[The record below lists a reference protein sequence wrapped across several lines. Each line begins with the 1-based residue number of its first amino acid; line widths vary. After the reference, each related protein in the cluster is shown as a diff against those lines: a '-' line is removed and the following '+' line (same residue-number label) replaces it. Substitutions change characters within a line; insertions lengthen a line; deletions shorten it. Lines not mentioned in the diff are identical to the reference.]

1 MGQHSMNH
9 SVQSPRGFQE
19 SPHIVCGMY
28 VFQTVIVAL
37 VLIAGPLCSAGHFA
51 SIGATAEICAAL
63 PVTIAPPTTAAPNSR
78 AFDPATFGAKQL
90 LVVHYARTDQNYNGW
105 NVWAWVVDQTGQQL
119 EFKGAD
125 DYGPYA
131 VMPLRIAAPRVGFIV
146 RKGEWEAKDID
157 ADRFVDLNDRRVTE
171 VWLRSGDAVVHTTP
185 PVIDRTLR
193 LTAAFLD
200 ARNIIMLA
208 STTPLDAAQ
217 QKRLVVSSAA
227 GGKPINVLS
236 VKPVT
241 VPGAEGSMTR
251 VELARSVKDDEI
263 SSLSVDIASRT
274 PSTAAPKSGKSER
287 ATVRVFAR
295 GVLDDPAF
303 IAADAELGAR
313 CTPER
318 TVFRTW
324 SPVSTKV
331 ELLINDNAQLP
342 ETRAPIQLTRG
353 AHGVWEATVTGDL
366 HGKGYSYRFTHYGDS
381 PIVPDI
387 HAFAATADSTRS
399 VIVDLDRL
407 KPANWDSTPVPVM
420 ARATDEVLYEIH
432 VRDFSI
438 ADQTCPPEIRGTY
451 RGLAHGGTAR
461 DGRGTGINHL
471 KDLGI
476 TAVHL
481 MPVQDFSAAPNAYNW
496 GYWTAL
502 FNVPESNYAS
512 DHADPLAPIR
522 EFRIAIEQ
530 LHAARLRV
538 IMDVAYNHTSSSG
551 ATSPFDGTVPYWF
564 FRTTPDGR
572 YSNDAGCGN
581 SVADERPMVRK
592 YIMDSLAFWTT
603 QYKVDGFRFDLLGT
617 HTPETARAACALV
630 KRLRP
635 DATLYGEPW
644 TGGGPIRFGK
654 GAQKGL
660 PLGVFNDNLRTAIR
674 GDTDG
679 AVGGFAIRAGG
690 NGGNS
695 GNGGTNANTSTNTN
709 PSANGIKV
717 GALGSIDDF
726 THAPAESINYASAH
740 DNLSLVDKIAKTA
753 PDADA
758 ATRRAMQKL
767 AIGIVL
773 VSQGV
778 PFIEGGSEICR
789 TKQGNHNSYEAG
801 DAINQF
807 DWVAAE
813 QCRDVSD
820 WVAGMIA
827 IRAAHPVFRM
837 DNAADVR
844 ASYTQL
850 EAAPLLAW
858 TLNGAASKDSARQ
871 VIVVLNGDAAERQ
884 FTLPPGD
891 WSVLADANTASAT
904 PHGTA
909 RGVISLRPHSMFVAA
924 QLK

>member
-1 MGQHSMNH
+1 
-9 SVQSPRGFQE
+9 
-19 SPHIVCGMY
+19 
-28 VFQTVIVAL
+28 
-37 VLIAGPLCSAGHFA
+37 
-51 SIGATAEICAAL
+51 
-63 PVTIAPPTTAAPNSR
+63 
-78 AFDPATFGAKQL
+78 
-90 LVVHYARTDQNYNGW
+90 
-105 NVWAWVVDQTGQQL
+105 
-119 EFKGAD
+119 
-125 DYGPYA
+125 
-131 VMPLRIAAPRVGFIV
+131 
-146 RKGEWEAKDID
+146 
-157 ADRFVDLNDRRVTE
+157 
-171 VWLRSGDAVVHTTP
+171 
-185 PVIDRTLR
+185 
-193 LTAAFLD
+193 
-200 ARNIIMLA
+200 
-208 STTPLDAAQ
+208 
-217 QKRLVVSSAA
+217 
-227 GGKPINVLS
+227 
-236 VKPVT
+236 
-241 VPGAEGSMTR
+241 
-251 VELARSVKDDEI
+251 
-263 SSLSVDIASRT
+263 
-274 PSTAAPKSGKSER
+274 
-287 ATVRVFAR
+287 
-295 GVLDDPAF
+295 
-303 IAADAELGAR
+303 
-313 CTPER
+313 
-318 TVFRTW
+318 
-324 SPVSTKV
+324 
-331 ELLINDNAQLP
+331 
-342 ETRAPIQLTRG
+342 
-353 AHGVWEATVTGDL
+353 
-366 HGKGYSYRFTHYGDS
+366 
-381 PIVPDI
+381 
-387 HAFAATADSTRS
+387 
-399 VIVDLDRL
+399 
-407 KPANWDSTPVPVM
+407 
-420 ARATDEVLYEIH
+420 
-432 VRDFSI
+432 
-438 ADQTCPPEIRGTY
+438 
-451 RGLAHGGTAR
+451 
-461 DGRGTGINHL
+461 
-471 KDLGI
+471 
-476 TAVHL
+476 
-481 MPVQDFSAAPNAYNW
+481 VQDFSAAPNAYNW

-522 EFRIAIEQ
+522 EFRTAIEQ

-592 YIMDSLAFWTT
+592 YIMDSLAFWLT

-630 KRLRP
+630 KQLRP

-660 PLGVFNDNLRTAIR
+660 PIGVFNDNLRTAIR

-695 GNGGTNANTSTNTN
+695 GTNANASTNTN

-717 GALGSIDDF
+717 GALGAIDDF

-753 PDADA
+753 PDADT

-837 DNAADVR
+837 DNAADIR
-844 ASYTQL
+844 ASCTPLQ
-850 EAAPLLAW
+850 AAPLLAW

-871 VIVVLNGDAAERQ
+871 LIVVLNGDPTERQ
-884 FTLPPGD
+884 FTLPPGE

-924 QLK
+924 QLPPIQPD

>member
-1 MGQHSMNH
+1 MHL
-9 SVQSPRGFQE
+9 
-19 SPHIVCGMY
+19 
-28 VFQTVIVAL
+28 FQTVIVAV
-37 VLIAGPLCSAGHFA
+37 VLIAGSLCSAGQYVRT
-51 SIGATAEICAAL
+51 GAAAPVDAAL
-63 PVTIAPPTTAAPNSR
+63 PVTGALPDTPTRPFAVARPDIAASLATAAPPTTGVPKR
-78 AFDPATFGAKQL
+78 TAFDPATFGAKQL
-90 LVVHYARTDQNYNGW
+90 LVVHYARTDENYTAW

-119 EFKGAD
+119 DFKGVD

-131 VMPLRIAAPRVGFIV
+131 IMPLRVAAPRVGFIV

-171 VWLRSGDAVVHTTP
+171 VWLRSGDAVVHTAP

-208 STTPLDAAQ
+208 STTPLDVAQ
-217 QKRLVVSSAA
+217 QKRLVVSSTAN
-227 GGKPINVLS
+227 GKPINVVS
-236 VKPVT
+236 AKPVT

-263 SSLSVDIASRT
+263 SSLSVAIGTGS
-274 PSTAAPKSGKSER
+274 PSATAPKSSNTEP

-295 GVLDDPAF
+295 GVLEDPVF
-303 IAADAELGAR
+303 VAADAELGAR

-331 ELLINDNAQLP
+331 ELLINDNPQRLD
-342 ETRAPIQLTRG
+342 TRAPIQLTRG
-353 AHGVWEATVTGDL
+353 AHGVWETTVTGDL

-381 PIVPDI
+381 PTVPDI

-399 VIVDLDRL
+399 AIVDLDRL
-407 KPANWDSTPVPVM
+407 KPANWDSTPVPLL
-420 ARATDEVLYEIH
+420 ARATDEVIYEIH
-432 VRDFSI
+432 VRDFSV

-451 RGLAHGGTAR
+451 RGLAHGGRAR
-461 DGRGTGINHL
+461 DGHGTGINHL
-471 KDLGI
+471 KELGI

-512 DHADPLAPIR
+512 DQSDPLAAIR
-522 EFRIAIEQ
+522 EFRTAIEQ
-530 LHAARLRV
+530 LHSARLRV

-551 ATSPFDGTVPYWF
+551 SASPFDGTVPYWF

-592 YIMDSLAFWTT
+592 YIMDSLAFWLT

-679 AVGGFAIRAGG
+679 AVGGFAINAGG
-690 NGGNS
+690 STGAN
-695 GNGGTNANTSTNTN
+695 TNANTNTN
-709 PSANGIKV
+709 PSSSSSANGITV
-717 GALGSIDDF
+717 GAMGAIDDF
-726 THAPAESINYASAH
+726 TSAPAESINYASAH

-753 PDADA
+753 PDADV

-837 DNAADVR
+837 DNAADIR
-844 ASYTQL
+844 ASCTQL
-850 EAAPLLAW
+850 QAAPLLAW

-871 VIVVLNGDAAERQ
+871 LIVVLNGDPVERQ
-884 FTLPPGD
+884 FTLPPGE

-904 PHGTA
+904 PHGSA

>member
-1 MGQHSMNH
+1 MAWGYGRSWAG
-9 SVQSPRGFQE
+9 VTGRGA
-19 SPHIVCGMY
+19 
-28 VFQTVIVAL
+28 IVASTML
-37 VLIAGPLCSAGHFA
+37 GSL
-51 SIGATAEICAAL
+51 TAFGF
-63 PVTIAPPTTAAPNSR
+63 APPTDAAPTTSAA
-78 AFDPATFGAKQL
+78 AFTATSPSGLPAT
-90 LVVHYARTDQNYNGW
+90 
-105 NVWAWVVDQTGQQL
+105 
-119 EFKGAD
+119 
-125 DYGPYA
+125 
-131 VMPLRIAAPRVGFIV
+131 
-146 RKGEWEAKDID
+146 
-157 ADRFVDLNDRRVTE
+157 
-171 VWLRSGDAVVHTTP
+171 STP
-185 PVIDRTLR
+185 P
-193 LTAAFLD
+193 
-200 ARNIIMLA
+200 
-208 STTPLDAAQ
+208 
-217 QKRLVVSSAA
+217 
-227 GGKPINVLS
+227 
-236 VKPVT
+236 
-241 VPGAEGSMTR
+241 
-251 VELARSVKDDEI
+251 
-263 SSLSVDIASRT
+263 
-274 PSTAAPKSGKSER
+274 
-287 ATVRVFAR
+287 
-295 GVLDDPAF
+295 
-303 IAADAELGAR
+303 
-313 CTPER
+313 
-318 TVFRTW
+318 
-324 SPVSTKV
+324 SPVSLSAAAPGAPTNAADSKSRAAAAQA
-331 ELLINDNAQLP
+331 LINDKAQQP

-407 KPANWDSTPVPVM
+407 KPANWDSTPVPVT

-512 DHADPLAPIR
+512 DQADPLAAIR
-522 EFRIAIEQ
+522 EFRTAIEQ

-592 YIMDSLAFWTT
+592 YVMDSLAFWTT

-660 PLGVFNDNLRTAIR
+660 PIGVFNDNLRTAIR

-679 AVGGFAIRAGG
+679 AVGGFAIRECG
-690 NGGNS
+690 NA
-695 GNGGTNANTSTNTN
+695 GTNFGTSANTSTNTN
-709 PSANGIKV
+709 MSPSANGIKV
-717 GALGSIDDF
+717 GVLGSIDDF
-726 THAPAESINYASAH
+726 TSAPTESINYASAH

-753 PDADA
+753 PSADA

-837 DNAADVR
+837 DNAADIR
-844 ASYTQL
+844 ASCTPLQ
-850 EAAPLLAW
+850 AAPLLAW

-871 VIVVLNGDAAERQ
+871 LIVVLNGDPAARQ
-884 FTLPPGD
+884 FTLPPGE

-909 RGVISLRPHSMFVAA
+909 RGAISLRPHSMFVAA
-924 QLK
+924 Q

>member
-1 MGQHSMNH
+1 MHL
-9 SVQSPRGFQE
+9 
-19 SPHIVCGMY
+19 
-28 VFQTVIVAL
+28 FQTVIVA
-37 VLIAGPLCSAGHFA
+37 VGLIAGSLCSAGPYA
-51 SIGATAEICAAL
+51 SLGAAA
-63 PVTIAPPTTAAPNSR
+63 PIRAAPPTTAVPKR
-78 AFDPATFGAKQL
+78 TAFDPATFGAKQL
-90 LVVHYARTDQNYNGW
+90 LVVHYARTDENYNAW

-119 EFKGAD
+119 DFKGVD

-131 VMPLRIAAPRVGFIV
+131 VMPLRVAAPRVGFII

-157 ADRFVDLNDRRVTE
+157 ADRFVDINDRRVTE
-171 VWLRSGDAVVHTTP
+171 VWLHSGDAVVHTAP

-208 STTPLDAAQ
+208 STTPLNVTQ
-217 QKRLVVSSAA
+217 QKQLVVSSVAS
-227 GGKPINVLS
+227 GKPINVVS
-236 VKPVT
+236 AKPVT
-241 VPGAEGSMTR
+241 VPGAEGSLTR
-251 VELARSVKDDEI
+251 VELARPVKDEEI
-263 SSLSVDIASRT
+263 SILSVAIGTGS
-274 PSTAAPKSGKSER
+274 PSATAPKSSNAEQ

-295 GVLDDPAF
+295 GVLEDPAF
-303 IAADAELGAR
+303 VAIDAELGAR
-313 CTPER
+313 CTPDR

-331 ELLINDNAQLP
+331 ELLINDNTQRL

-366 HGKGYSYRFTHYGDS
+366 HGKGYTYRFTHYGDS

-399 VIVDLDRL
+399 VIVDLDRV
-407 KPANWDSTPVPVM
+407 KPANWDSTPVPVL
-420 ARATDEVLYEIH
+420 ARPTDEVLYEIH

-461 DGRGTGINHL
+461 DGHGTGINHL
-471 KDLGI
+471 KELGI

-512 DHADPLAPIR
+512 DQSDPLAAIR
-522 EFRIAIEQ
+522 EFRTAIEQ

-592 YIMDSLAFWTT
+592 YILDSLAFWIT

-617 HTPETARAACALV
+617 HTQETARAACALV

-644 TGGGPIRFGK
+644 TGGGPVRFGK

-679 AVGGFAIRAGG
+679 AVGGFAINAGG
-690 NGGNS
+690 
-695 GNGGTNANTSTNTN
+695 STDTHTKPGTN
-709 PSANGIKV
+709 PSTNPNPSPSASGIRV
-717 GALGSIDDF
+717 GAMGAIDDF
-726 THAPAESINYASAH
+726 TNAPAESINYASAH

-758 ATRRAMQKL
+758 ATRRSMQKL

-837 DNAADVR
+837 DNAADIR
-844 ASYTQL
+844 ASCTPLQ
-850 EAAPLLAW
+850 AAPLLAW

-871 VIVVLNGDAAERQ
+871 VIVILNGDPVERP
-884 FTLPPGD
+884 FTLPPGE

>member
-1 MGQHSMNH
+1 MHLL
-9 SVQSPRGFQE
+9 P
-19 SPHIVCGMY
+19 
-28 VFQTVIVAL
+28 TVIAAVL
-37 VLIAGPLCSAGHFA
+37 LIADLLCSAGQFA
-51 SIGATAEICAAL
+51 SPSPAAPMSSAISVPVALPNTAAL
-63 PVTIAPPTTAAPNSR
+63 SINPVPPGTATPTTR
-78 AFDPATFGAKQL
+78 AFDPSTFGAKQL

-125 DYGPYA
+125 NYGPYA
-131 VMPLRIAAPRVGFIV
+131 VMPVRVAAPRVGFIV

-217 QKRLVVSSAA
+217 QKRLVVSSGA

-251 VELARSVKDDEI
+251 LELARSVKDDEI
-263 SSLSVDIASRT
+263 SSLSVDIASRM

-313 CTPER
+313 CTPEG

-331 ELLINDNAQLP
+331 ELLINDKAQQP

-407 KPANWDSTPVPVM
+407 KPANWDSTPVPVT

-522 EFRIAIEQ
+522 EFRTAIEQ

-679 AVGGFAIRAGG
+679 VVGGFAIREGG
-690 NGGNS
+690 NV
-695 GNGGTNANTSTNTN
+695 GTNTNTSTNTN
-709 PSANGIKV
+709 MSPSANGIKV
-717 GALGSIDDF
+717 GVLGSIDDF
-726 THAPAESINYASAH
+726 TSAPTESINYASAH

-753 PDADA
+753 PSADA

-850 EAAPLLAW
+850 QAAPLLAW

-871 VIVVLNGDAAERQ
+871 LIVVLNGDPTERQ
-884 FTLPPGD
+884 FTLPPGE

-909 RGVISLRPHSMFVAA
+909 RGAISLRPHSMFVAA

>member
-1 MGQHSMNH
+1 MVRTEGHTGQHSFKH
-9 SVQSPRGFQE
+9 SAESPRGFQE
-19 SPHIVCGMY
+19 SPHIVCEMHL
-28 VFQTVIVAL
+28 FQTVIVA
-37 VLIAGPLCSAGHFA
+37 VALIAGSLCSAGPFA
-51 SIGATAEICAAL
+51 SVGAAA
-63 PVTIAPPTTAAPNSR
+63 PIRAAPPTTGVPKR
-78 AFDPATFGAKQL
+78 TAFDPATFGAKQL
-90 LVVHYARTDQNYNGW
+90 LVVHYARSDENYNAW
-105 NVWAWVVDQTGQQL
+105 NLWAWVVDQTGQQL
-119 EFKGAD
+119 DFKGVD

-131 VMPLRIAAPRVGFIV
+131 VMPLRAIAPRVGFIV

-157 ADRFVDLNDRRVTE
+157 ADRFVDLNDRPVTE
-171 VWLRSGDAVVHTTP
+171 VWLRSGDPVVHTVP

-208 STTPLDAAQ
+208 STTPLNATQ
-217 QKRLVVSSAA
+217 QKQLVVSSVAT
-227 GGKPINVLS
+227 GKPINVVS
-236 VKPVT
+236 AKPVT

-263 SSLSVDIASRT
+263 SSLSVAIGTAS
-274 PSTAAPKSGKSER
+274 PSATAPKPSNAEQ
-287 ATVRVFAR
+287 ATARVFAR
-295 GVLDDPAF
+295 GVLEDRAF
-303 IAADAELGAR
+303 VAADAELGTR

-331 ELLINDNAQLP
+331 ELLINDNTQRP
-342 ETRAPIQLTRG
+342 DTRAPIQLTRG
-353 AHGVWEATVTGDL
+353 AHGVWETTVTGDL

-387 HAFAATADSTRS
+387 HAFAATADSMRS
-399 VIVDLDRL
+399 VIVDLDRV
-407 KPANWDSTPVPVM
+407 KPANWDSTPVPVL

-461 DGRGTGINHL
+461 DGHGTGINHL
-471 KDLGI
+471 KELGI

-512 DHADPLAPIR
+512 DQSDPLAAIR
-522 EFRIAIEQ
+522 EFRTAIDQ
-530 LHAARLRV
+530 LHSARLRV

-551 ATSPFDGTVPYWF
+551 SASPFDGTVPYWF

-592 YIMDSLAFWTT
+592 YIMDSLAFWLT

-660 PLGVFNDNLRTAIR
+660 PLSVFNDNLRTAIR

-679 AVGGFAIRAGG
+679 AVGGFAINAGG
-690 NGGNS
+690 STNPGTNS
-695 GNGGTNANTSTNTN
+695 GTNLNPS
-709 PSANGIKV
+709 PSANGITV
-717 GALGSIDDF
+717 GAMGAIDDF
-726 THAPAESINYASAH
+726 TTAPAESINYASAH

-753 PDADA
+753 PGADA

-813 QCRDVSD
+813 RCRDVSD

-844 ASYTQL
+844 ASCTQIQ
-850 EAAPLLAW
+850 AAPLLAW
-858 TLNGAASKDSARQ
+858 TLNGTAAKDSARQ
-871 VIVVLNGDAAERQ
+871 VIVVLNGDATERP
-884 FTLPPGD
+884 FTLPAGE
-891 WSVLADANTASAT
+891 WSVLADSNTASVT
-904 PHGTA
+904 PHRSA
-909 RGVISLRPHSMFVAA
+909 RGAISIRPYSMFVAA

>member
-1 MGQHSMNH
+1 MHL
-9 SVQSPRGFQE
+9 
-19 SPHIVCGMY
+19 
-28 VFQTVIVAL
+28 FQTVIVA
-37 VLIAGPLCSAGHFA
+37 VALIADSLCPAGLFA
-51 SIGATAEICAAL
+51 SVGATASIRF
-63 PVTIAPPTTAAPNSR
+63 APPATGVPKRT

-90 LVVHYARTDQNYNGW
+90 LVVHYARTDQNYKAW
-105 NVWAWVVDQTGQQL
+105 NLWAWVVDQTGQQL
-119 EFKGAD
+119 DFKGAD

-131 VMPLRIAAPRVGFIV
+131 VMPLRVAAPRVGFIV

-157 ADRFVDLNDRRVTE
+157 ADRFVDLNDRPVTE
-171 VWLRSGDAVVHTTP
+171 VWLRSGDAVVHTAP

-217 QKRLVVSSAA
+217 QKRLLVSSLANGKSINVVSA
-227 GGKPINVLS
+227 
-236 VKPVT
+236 KPVT

-263 SSLSVDIASRT
+263 SSLSIAIGTAS
-274 PSTAAPKSGKSER
+274 PSATAPKPSNAEQ
-287 ATVRVFAR
+287 ATARVFAR
-295 GVLDDPAF
+295 GVLEDPAF

-331 ELLINDNAQLP
+331 ELLISDNTQQP
-342 ETRAPIQLTRG
+342 DTRAPIQLTRG

-399 VIVDLDRL
+399 VVVDLDRL
-407 KPANWDSTPVPVM
+407 KPANWDSTPLPVM

-461 DGRGTGINHL
+461 DGHGTGINHL
-471 KDLGI
+471 KELGI

-481 MPVQDFSAAPNAYNW
+481 MPVQDFSAVPNAYNW

-512 DHADPLAPIR
+512 DQSDPLAAIR
-522 EFRIAIEQ
+522 EFRTAIEQ
-530 LHAARLRV
+530 LHSARLRV

-551 ATSPFDGTVPYWF
+551 SASPFDGTVPYWF

-617 HTPETARAACALV
+617 HTPESARAACALV

-679 AVGGFAIRAGG
+679 AVGGFAINAGG
-690 NGGNS
+690 
-695 GNGGTNANTSTNTN
+695 STNLN
-709 PSANGIKV
+709 PSPSANGITV
-717 GALGSIDDF
+717 GAMGAIDDF
-726 THAPAESINYASAH
+726 TTAPAESINYASAH

-844 ASYTQL
+844 ASCTQIQ
-850 EAAPLLAW
+850 AAPLVAW
-858 TLNGAASKDSARQ
+858 TLNGAAAKDSARR
-871 VIVVLNGDAAERQ
+871 VIVVLNGDAAERP
-884 FTLPPGD
+884 FTLPAGE
-891 WSVLADANTASAT
+891 WSVLADANTASVT
-904 PHGTA
+904 PHRSV
-909 RGVISLRPHSMFVAA
+909 RGAISIRPYSMFVAA

>member
-1 MGQHSMNH
+1 MH
-9 SVQSPRGFQE
+9 R
-19 SPHIVCGMY
+19 
-28 VFQTVIVAL
+28 FQTVIIAVG
-37 VLIAGPLCSAGHFA
+37 LIAGSLCSAGPYA
-51 SIGATAEICAAL
+51 SLGAAA
-63 PVTIAPPTTAAPNSR
+63 PIRAAPPTTAVPKR
-78 AFDPATFGAKQL
+78 TAFDPATFGAKQL
-90 LVVHYARTDQNYNGW
+90 LVVHYARTDENYKAW
-105 NVWAWVVDQTGQQL
+105 NLWAWVVDQTGQQL
-119 EFKGAD
+119 DFKGAD

-131 VMPLRIAAPRVGFIV
+131 VMPLRVAAPRVGFIV

-171 VWLRSGDAVVHTTP
+171 VWLRSGDAAVYTAP

-200 ARNIIMLA
+200 ARNVIMLA
-208 STTPLDAAQ
+208 STAPLDAAQ
-217 QKRLVVSSAA
+217 QKRLVVSSVAN
-227 GGKPINVLS
+227 GKPINVVS
-236 VKPVT
+236 AKPVT
-241 VPGAEGSMTR
+241 VPGAEGSLTR
-251 VELARSVKDDEI
+251 VELARPVKDDEI
-263 SSLSVDIASRT
+263 SILSVAIGTGS
-274 PSTAAPKSGKSER
+274 PSATAPKSSNAEQ

-295 GVLDDPAF
+295 GVLEDPAF
-303 IAADAELGAR
+303 VAIDAELGAR
-313 CTPER
+313 CTPDR

-324 SPVSTKV
+324 SPVSTNV
-331 ELLINDNAQLP
+331 ELLINDNTQWL
-342 ETRAPIQLTRG
+342 EKRAPIQLTRG
-353 AHGVWEATVTGDL
+353 AHGVWEATVTSDL

-471 KDLGI
+471 KELGI

-512 DHADPLAPIR
+512 DQSDPLAAIR
-522 EFRIAIEQ
+522 EFRTAIEQ
-530 LHAARLRV
+530 LHSARLRV

-551 ATSPFDGTVPYWF
+551 STSPFDGTVPYWF

-592 YIMDSLAFWTT
+592 YIMDSLAFWIT

-617 HTPETARAACALV
+617 HTPETARASCALV

-660 PLGVFNDNLRTAIR
+660 PLSVFNDNLRTAIR

-679 AVGGFAIRAGG
+679 AGGGFAINAGG
-690 NGGNS
+690 STGTS
-695 GNGGTNANTSTNTN
+695 TDTHTKPGTNPSTNPGTHPN
-709 PSANGIKV
+709 PSPSANGIKV
-717 GALGSIDDF
+717 GAMGAIDDF
-726 THAPAESINYASAH
+726 TNAPTESINYASAH

-844 ASYTQL
+844 ASCTQIQ
-850 EAAPLLAW
+850 AAPLLAW
-858 TLNGAASKDSARQ
+858 TLNGAAAKDSARQ

-884 FTLPPGD
+884 FTLPTGE

-904 PHGTA
+904 PHRSA
-909 RGVISLRPHSMFVAA
+909 RGAIAIRPYSMFVAA

>member
-1 MGQHSMNH
+1 MHL
-9 SVQSPRGFQE
+9 
-19 SPHIVCGMY
+19 
-28 VFQTVIVAL
+28 FQTVIVA
-37 VLIAGPLCSAGHFA
+37 VALIAGSLCSAGQHA
-51 SIGATAEICAAL
+51 SLGAAA
-63 PVTIAPPTTAAPNSR
+63 PIRAAPPTTGVPKR
-78 AFDPATFGAKQL
+78 TAFDPATFGAKQL
-90 LVVHYARTDQNYNGW
+90 LVVHYARTDENYNAW
-105 NVWAWVVDQTGQQL
+105 NLWAWVVDQTGQQL
-119 EFKGAD
+119 DFKGVD

-131 VMPLRIAAPRVGFIV
+131 IMPLRVAASRVGFIV

-157 ADRFVDLNDRRVTE
+157 ADRFIDLNDRRVTE
-171 VWLRSGDAVVHTTP
+171 VWLRSGDAVVHTAP

-208 STTPLDAAQ
+208 STTPLNAAQ
-217 QKRLVVSSAA
+217 QKRLVVSSTAN
-227 GGKPINVLS
+227 GKPINVVS
-236 VKPVT
+236 AKAVT
-241 VPGAEGSMTR
+241 VPGAEGSLTR

-263 SSLSVDIASRT
+263 SSLSVAIGTSG
-274 PSTAAPKSGKSER
+274 PSATAPKSSNTEQ

-295 GVLDDPAF
+295 GVLEDPAF
-303 IAADAELGAR
+303 VAADAELGAR

-331 ELLINDNAQLP
+331 ELLINDNTQRP

-407 KPANWDSTPVPVM
+407 KPANWDSTPVPVL
-420 ARATDEVLYEIH
+420 ARATDEVIYEIH

-438 ADQTCPPEIRGTY
+438 ADETCPQNIRGTY
-451 RGLAHGGTAR
+451 RGLARGGAAR

-471 KDLGI
+471 KELGI

-512 DHADPLAPIR
+512 DQSDPLAAIR
-522 EFRIAIEQ
+522 EFRTAIEQ
-530 LHAARLRV
+530 LHSARLRV

-551 ATSPFDGTVPYWF
+551 STSPFDGTVPYWF

-592 YIMDSLAFWTT
+592 YIMDSLAFWLT

-679 AVGGFAIRAGG
+679 AVGGFAINAGG
-690 NGGNS
+690 STGTN
-695 GNGGTNANTSTNTN
+695 TNANTNTN
-709 PSANGIKV
+709 LSPSASGIKV
-717 GALGSIDDF
+717 GAMGAIDDF
-726 THAPAESINYASAH
+726 TNAPAESINYASAH

-753 PDADA
+753 PGADA

-807 DWVAAE
+807 DWAAAE

-844 ASYTQL
+844 ASCTPLQ
-850 EAAPLLAW
+850 AAPLLAW
-858 TLNGAASKDSARQ
+858 TLNGAAAKDSARQ

-884 FTLPPGD
+884 FTLPTGE

-904 PHGTA
+904 PHRSA
-909 RGVISLRPHSMFVAA
+909 RGAISMRPYSMFVAA
-924 QLK
+924 QWK